1 VASAAPVAIP
11 ATTVHNQLA
20 GLQGGFDNT
29 ELYHLTASEYSTLQ
43 ANIGVAAYNQSNTI
57 FGVANAAFNTAN
69 AANVWTNT
77 VFGYANTSIAAANG
91 WANTVVAGAN
101 AWTNAVFGYA
111 NTSIAASNGWANTV
125 VAGAN
130 AWVNTSVTGANAW
143 TNTVFGYSNTYTNTV
158 GAASNGWANTVAAG
172 ANAWSN
178 TKISSSGYTAN
189 TIFFANSA
197 GYFSNSTNLQFF
209 SSNNVLLLSGTIN
222 ANVVTASNGS
232 IASSVGYLGVPQ
244 NSQSTN
250 YTLTISDQGKNIYVT
265 ANSTIT
271 IPANSSVSFP
281 IGATISILTN
291 ANVTANVA
299 ITTDTLYLGGI
310 GTTGTRTISSY
321 GMATIIK
328 VTATSWYIS
337 GAGVA

>member
-1 VASAAPVAIP
+1 M
-11 ATTVHNQLA
+11 
-20 GLQGGFDNT
+20 D
-29 ELYHLTASEYSTLQ
+29 Y
-43 ANIGVAAYNQSNTI
+43 AY
-57 FGVANAAFNTAN
+57 ANAIGAASN
-69 AANVWTNT
+69 AWTNA

-91 WANTVVAGAN
+91 WANTV
-101 AWTNAVFGYA
+101 
-111 NTSIAASNGWANTV
+111 S
-125 VAGAN
+125 
-130 AWVNTSVTGANAW
+130 TGANAW

-158 GAASNGWANTVAAG
+158 GAASNGWANTVVAGANAWTNTVVAGANAWANTVAAG

-244 NSQSTN
+244 NSQSSN

-310 GTTGTRTISSY
+310 GTTGTRTVSSY

>member
-1 VASAAPVAIP
+1 M
-11 ATTVHNQLA
+11 
-20 GLQGGFDNT
+20 
-29 ELYHLTASEYSTLQ
+29 
-43 ANIGVAAYNQSNTI
+43 
-57 FGVANAAFNTAN
+57 
-69 AANVWTNT
+69 
-77 VFGYANTSIAAANG
+77 ANTTIQLKRSGITSNVPTSLEYGELSLNYADGLLFYKNSTGQIVSFSSGADSFGTVNANG
-91 WANTVVAGAN
+91 TFVVAGAP
-101 AWTNAVFGYA
+101 G
-111 NTSIAASNGWANTV
+111 SIVTLIPGTGINITGDAINDTITISATGGGSMDYPY
-125 VAGAN
+125 
-130 AWVNTSVTGANAW
+130 VNTAVAGANAW

-158 GAASNGWANTVAAG
+158 GAASNGWANTVVAGANAWTNTVVAGANAWANTVAAG

-244 NSQSTN
+244 DTQSTN
-250 YTLTISDQGKNIYVT
+250 YTLTISDQGKHIYVT

-310 GTTGTRTISSY
+310 GTTGTRTVSSY